1 MAQSEQKIPHRSF
14 TVRVPEE
21 LYVKLGDL
29 ADADGVFVN
38 TKVNELIRLGLAKDI
53 DISDKI
59 AQILKK
65 ELING

>member
-1 MAQSEQKIPHRSF
+1 MAQTDQKGPHRSF

-29 ADADGVFVN
+29 ADAEGIFVN
-38 TKVNELIRLGLAKDI
+38 TKVNELLRLGLAKEI
-53 DISDKI
+53 DLTDKI

-65 ELING
+65 EIIHG